1 MNHPLNL
8 PKQLRGRV
16 DREIQTGEFIRW
28 IEQPI
33 PRLFDLASIP
43 AVLFAI
49 PWTAFAIFWI
59 CGAAGFKLPD
69 LSEGIKPE
77 HLFPL
82 FGVPFVLVGLGM
94 LSSPFWVWRKTLNTV
109 YIITDRRAI
118 AFEGN
123 TVRSYTPEQLGNIF
137 RKERHNGTGD
147 VIITTRSWKDS
158 DGDERSQEIG
168 FIGIRNPQDVERR
181 LRDLY
186 SSGQH
191 R

>member
-1 MNHPLNL
+1 MNHSLNL
-8 PKQLRGRV
+8 PKQLRERV

-28 IEQPI
+28 IDQPI
-33 PRLFDLASIP
+33 PRIFDLASLP

-69 LSEGIKPE
+69 LSQGIQPE

-94 LSSPFWVWRKTLNTV
+94 LSSPFWAWRKTLNTV
-109 YIITDRRAI
+109 YVITDRRAI

-123 TVRSYTPEQLGNIF
+123 TVRSYDPEQLGNIF
-137 RKERHNGTGD
+137 RKERNNGTGD
-147 VIITTRSWKDS
+147 VIITTRPWKDS

-168 FIGIRNPQDVERR
+168 FIGIRNPQEVERR

-186 SSGQH
+186 SSAQH